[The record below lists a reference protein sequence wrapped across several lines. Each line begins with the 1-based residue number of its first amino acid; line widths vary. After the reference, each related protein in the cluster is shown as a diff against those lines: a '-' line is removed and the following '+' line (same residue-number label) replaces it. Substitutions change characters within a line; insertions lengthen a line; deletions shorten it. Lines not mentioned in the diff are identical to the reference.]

1 MKKNYLLFAFLLLV
15 ALAYSQDD
23 KNKKVVLVGDLFE
36 VTIYYDNG
44 TIMQHGFMTK
54 DNKLHASW
62 ESYNPDG
69 TKKCNAIYDK
79 GVKIGTWYYWI
90 GDKIKKV
97 TYEKNRIIKVEEVES
112 ID

>member
-1 MKKNYLLFAFLLLV
+1 MKKIYISIFLLLV
-15 ALAYSQDD
+15 TFSIFGQDE
-23 KNKKVVLVGDLFE
+23 KNRKVEKIGNLFE
-36 VTIYYDNG
+36 VTIYYDDG

-69 TKKCNAIYDK
+69 TKKCNAIYDN

-97 TYEKNRIIKVEEVES
+97 TYDKNEIVKVEEVDS